1 MIFLVRRKKD
11 DGVTELV
18 NVGVFD
24 DTADAGLTI
33 WGTAMFSVNAWQPS
47 STMLL
52 ITNPTLRLDR
62 HPSISFAAITHVDID
77 PKIPDAD
84 YVRRFAQGLTKREH
98 VNTPFPDGG
107 WSWCLHE
114 LSVC

>member
-1 MIFLVRRKKD
+1 MRRKKD

-24 DTADAGLTI
+24 DTADASLTI
-33 WGTAMFSVNAWQPS
+33 WGNAMHSVNAWQPS

-52 ITNPTLRLDR
+52 ITNPTLRLD
-62 HPSISFAAITHVDID
+62 HLPSISLAATTHVDVN
-77 PKIPDAD
+77 PMIPDAD

-107 WSWCLHE
+107 WKPGSM
-114 LSVC
+114 